1 VFDSFRRP
9 VAGWLRFEKS
19 GLAAHTAMAS
29 FLKNALMTPSWL
41 RFRKTTRPADA
52 GFVFCETQ
60 KPGIAVASFCRAC
73 RQSLRWLR
81 FEKLPDEDD
90 FALKIRVASFSQNHR
105 DR

>member
-1 VFDSFRRP
+1 
-9 VAGWLRFEKS
+9 
-19 GLAAHTAMAS
+19 MAS
-29 FLKNALMTPSWL
+29 FRKI
-41 RFRKTTRPADA
+41 RFSRTHGD
-52 GFVFCETQ
+52 GFVFEKRADDPELASFSQNHQTRRCWVRFCETQ